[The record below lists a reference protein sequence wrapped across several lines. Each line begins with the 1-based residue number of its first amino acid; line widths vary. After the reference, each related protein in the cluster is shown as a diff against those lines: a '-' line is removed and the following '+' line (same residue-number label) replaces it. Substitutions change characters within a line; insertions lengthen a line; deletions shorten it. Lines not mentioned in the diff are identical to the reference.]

1 MTNPTQDLID
11 TIKSQGWQQG
21 SLIRSIN
28 AEHIKSISI
37 DHFSHPV
44 TTDSWLVVLTQ
55 DCDLV
60 RETTSEP
67 YVELLAFKAVPK
79 KPDSPARGQSSRL
92 LHLAIDINN
101 TTQWLEGSIHDR
113 FRIDK
118 ASLISLNIDRTI
130 TFEENELRL
139 LRQWIARRYTRAAFP
154 DHFETHLASTKGPI
168 KSLFKSEGAK
178 LISTV
183 YIAID
188 NEEAEQNEDYVLHVI
203 LTALAEDL
211 ADASKRE
218 SIDSFE
224 ERFITAFSNRPHIRF
239 SLIYPDDD
247 ESYDV
252 QVIAEEDVTL
262 STLRHYKR
270 FDVDYRSSDDDA
282 SPPEGIEVN

>member
-1 MTNPTQDLID
+1 MTNPIQDLID
-11 TIKSQGWQQG
+11 TMKSQGWQQG
-21 SLIRSIN
+21 SLIRSID

-55 DCDLV
+55 DCDLIRDIT
-60 RETTSEP
+60 REP
-67 YVELLAFKAVPK
+67 HVELLALKILSK

-92 LHLAIDINN
+92 LHLTININN
-101 TTQWLEGSIHDR
+101 VPQWLEGSIHDR

-118 ASLISLNIDRTI
+118 ASLISLNIDTTI

-154 DHFETHLASTKGPI
+154 DHFETHLAATKDPI
-168 KSLFKSEGAK
+168 KKLFKSQGAN

-188 NEEAEQNEDYVLHVI
+188 NEEAGPNEDYVLHVI

-211 ADASKRE
+211 ADDDKRE
-218 SIDSFE
+218 SIDEFE
-224 ERFITAFSNRPHIRF
+224 QRFITTFRNRPHIKF
-239 SLIYPDDD
+239 GPKYPNDA

-252 QVIAEEDVTL
+252 RVLSEEDVTL

-270 FDVDYRSSDDDA
+270 FDVDYRSSDDDV